1 MFNPYG
7 ITEIDIAYTI
17 LLAMVMG
24 GVVGSILGLLMY
36 ALEIWRSSLRRNSRD
51 RGGS

>member
-1 MFNPYG
+1 MFNNYG
-7 ITEIDIAYTI
+7 ITEVDIAYTI

-24 GVVGSILGLLMY
+24 AVTGSILGLLMY
-36 ALEIWRSSLRRNSRD
+36 ALEIWRASLRNRRD